1 MQGGTADGEGE
12 LLQGVVKGDRFLYEA
27 RIALTWYPRREN
39 YKERV
44 PSAQGI
50 AR

>member
-1 MQGGTADGEGE
+1 MQSGTADGARE
-12 LLQGVVKGDRFLYEA
+12 LLQGLVECGGFLYEA

-44 PSAQGI
+44 LSAQGI